1 MGTRY
6 QGGTDQMKKNM
17 RKKMTIQEGYMP
29 FMEYRTYYRIVGEQ
43 KDARKA
49 PLLCLHGGPGS
60 THNYMEILD
69 RIADTGRQV
78 ISYDQIGCGES
89 FAEGRGDLWKAQTW
103 INELK
108 QIRNYLHLDKVHI
121 LGQSWGGMLAI
132 QYMIAEKPCGVQSL
146 ILSSTLS
153 SSALWSHEQHRRI
166 HFLTQQDQEAIARAE
181 ESGDYTAEDYLTA
194 NEHFMERYCAG
205 EADAQTPECLTR
217 PKKIG
222 AESYLYAWG
231 PNEYTPSGSLKDYD
245 YTDRLGEI
253 SVPALIVSG
262 TNDLCSPLVAK
273 TMYDRI
279 PDAVWELF
287 EGARHMCFAE
297 QNDKYCEML
306 QKWLMEKER

>member
-1 MGTRY
+1 
-6 QGGTDQMKKNM
+6 
-17 RKKMTIQEGYMP
+17 MTIQEGYMP

-43 KDARKA
+43 KDKRKA

-60 THNYMEILD
+60 THNYMELLD
-69 RIADTGRQV
+69 RIADTGRQI

-89 FAEGRGDLWKAQTW
+89 FVDGRADLWKAQTW

-108 QIRNYLHLDKVHI
+108 QIRSYLHLDQVHI

-132 QYMIAEKPCGVQSL
+132 QYMIEEKPCGVQSL

-153 SSALWSHEQHRRI
+153 SSALWSHEQHRHI
-166 HFLTQQDQEAIARAE
+166 HFLAQQDQDAIARAE
-181 ESGDYTAEDYLTA
+181 ASADYNAEDYLIA
-194 NEHFMERYCAG
+194 NEHFMERYCAA
-205 EADAQTPECLTR
+205 EADEETPECLTR
-217 PKKIG
+217 SKKMG

-245 YTDRLGEI
+245 YTDRLCEI
-253 SVPALIVSG
+253 PVPALIVSG
-262 TNDLCSPLVAK
+262 TNDLCSPLIAK

-279 PDAVWELF
+279 PDATWELF
-287 EGARHMCFAE
+287 DGARHMCFAE

-306 QKWLMEKER
+306 QTWLSEKER